1 MADIRLK
8 NVPNQLHERLQRQAR
23 KRKTTLD
30 DVVLSMLE
38 REMGRLEFREDV
50 VDKAGLVVTH
60 APYDLIAL
68 VRARSKAPLNR
79 VNGSTRSSPGTASFP
94 VENVPDD
101 LHERLRRQA
110 SNLNTE
116 METLTLDALEIAM
129 DRVEFYERMAAKPV
143 KEFSI
148 SPSELLARERA
159 QRDAPIEF

>member
-1 MADIRLK
+1 
-8 NVPNQLHERLQRQAR
+8 
-23 KRKTTLD
+23 
-30 DVVLSMLE
+30 LSMLE

-101 LHERLRRQA
+101 CMNGCGGRQA
-110 SNLNTE
+110 ISTPKW
-116 METLTLDALEIAM
+116 
-129 DRVEFYERMAAKPV
+129 RP
-143 KEFSI
+143 
-148 SPSELLARERA
+148 SPSTH
-159 QRDAPIEF
+159 